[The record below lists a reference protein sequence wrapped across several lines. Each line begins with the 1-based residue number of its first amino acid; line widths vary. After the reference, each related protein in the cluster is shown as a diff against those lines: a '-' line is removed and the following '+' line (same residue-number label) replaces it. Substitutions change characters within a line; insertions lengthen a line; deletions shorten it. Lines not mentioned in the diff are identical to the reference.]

1 MATFEN
7 SFFREAT
14 LRICG
19 SLELRAAMR
28 RFLDFLRNFM
38 PADGMFLNQ
47 FEPSLSVMRI
57 LAHVSYDNEIRMD
70 EVLPM
75 NEDAVEEY
83 KLRERETVLRPEK
96 RTPISVKISEVLE
109 MPEISLLVLHMN
121 IDGERIGSL
130 AIYKSGYE
138 QYTKEHARLL
148 SILHDPVAIAVSNAL
163 RYHQA
168 MEVKNILAEA
178 NRLERQQLYQDSSDI
193 VIGQNLGLK
202 GVMEK
207 VRQVAPLNNPVLIL
221 GETGVGKEVI
231 ANAIHALSP
240 RMDAPFI
247 KVNCGA
253 IPEHLVDS
261 ELFGHEKGSFTG
273 AISRKLGKFELAN
286 KGSLLLDEIGELKP
300 SIQVKFLRVL
310 QHKQIERIGGTESI
324 PIDVRFMAATHKDLD
339 ELVSSNLF
347 REDLWFRLNVFP
359 IDVPPLRE
367 RKEDIPLLVH
377 HILKRKSK
385 ELNLYDFPKLAPGAI
400 EQLKSYGWPGNVRE
414 LENILERELIRMRG
428 EKDDS
433 PLRFESL
440 IYPGYKRDDMI
451 ASNGGAPPPKLEK
464 AVARCI
470 IDALKIAK
478 GKIQGVGG
486 AAEML
491 GINPNTLR
499 SKMKKLGIPSQY
511 TH

>member
-1 MATFEN
+1 
-7 SFFREAT
+7 
-14 LRICG
+14 
-19 SLELRAAMR
+19 MR

-38 PADGMFLNQ
+38 PADGVFLNQ
-47 FEPSLSVMRI
+47 FEVSLSVMRI
-57 LAHVSYDNEIRMD
+57 LAHVSYDNERRMD
-70 EVLPM
+70 AMLLPM
-75 NEDAVEEY
+75 PADAVEEY
-83 KLRERETVLRPEK
+83 KLREREIVLRPDK
-96 RTPISVKISEVLE
+96 TTPILMKISETLK
-109 MPEISLLVLHMN
+109 MPEISILVLHLN
-121 IDGERIGSL
+121 IDGERIGSM

-138 QYTKEHARLL
+138 QYTEEHARLL
-148 SILHDPVAIAVSNAL
+148 SILHDPIAIAVSNAL
-163 RYHQA
+163 RYQQA

-178 NRLERQQLYQDSSDI
+178 NRLERQQLYQDSFDI

-202 GVMEK
+202 EVMEK

-231 ANAIHALSP
+231 ANAIHAQSP

-273 AISRKLGKFELAN
+273 AISQKLGKFELAHT
-286 KGSLLLDEIGELKP
+286 GSLLLDEIGDLKP

-310 QHKQIERIGGTESI
+310 QHKQIERIGGTKSI
-324 PIDVRFMAATHKDLD
+324 PIDVRFMAATHKNLD
-339 ELVSSNLF
+339 ELVSSKLF

-367 RKEDIPLLVH
+367 RKDDIPLLVH

-385 ELNLYDFPKLAPGAI
+385 ELNLYEFPMLAPGAI
-400 EQLKSYGWPGNVRE
+400 EQLKAYSWPGNVRE
-414 LENILERELIRMRG
+414 LENVLERELIRKRG

-440 IYPGYKRDDMI
+440 THSRHKHNDIISSHEDD
-451 ASNGGAPPPKLEK
+451 PPSKLEE

-470 IDALKIAK
+470 LHALKIAK
-478 GKIQGVGG
+478 GKIQGPGG

-491 GINPNTLR
+491 EINPNTLR
-499 SKMKKLGIPSQY
+499 SKMMKLGIHY
-511 TH
+511 RHTH